1 MTKMALAAIRETIR
15 GLSWPA
21 ILDGLKRTLRHLREL
36 PRKRRKQQDYLTAC
50 LT

>member
-15 GLSWPA
+15 GLPWPG
-21 ILDGLKRTLRHLREL
+21 ILDALKQALRHLREP
-36 PRKRRKQQDYLTAC
+36 PRKRRKQQDRLTAC